1 MELLVKLMQIA
12 TAIFSSLREMYV
24 EKGNYIKYSLR
35 VTSRIF
41 WGFEGLNG
49 SGWGIRWD
57 YFTEANV

>member
-41 WGFEGLNG
+41 
-49 SGWGIRWD
+49 
-57 YFTEANV
+57 